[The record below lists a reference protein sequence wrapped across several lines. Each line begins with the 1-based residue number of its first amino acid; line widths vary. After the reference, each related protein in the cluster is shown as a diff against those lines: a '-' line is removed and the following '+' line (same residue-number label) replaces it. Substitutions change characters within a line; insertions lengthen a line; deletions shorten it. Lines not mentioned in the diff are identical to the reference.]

1 MSKYTIKQ
9 IFIDNWDRFVL
20 ENPHLN
26 IRPVVFK
33 EVERMID
40 CGNPNLGYALYY
52 CEHCDKF
59 MHVPFRCKSRFCNSC
74 GVKYAKDRAFN
85 ISKKIIRC
93 KHRHIVFTIPEQL
106 RIYFLEDRNLLNLL
120 FDAASETV
128 LSWFYDLNKFQN
140 FTPRYH
146 VHFAYFWQGFKVES
160 SHPYVMF

>member
-40 CGNPNLGYALYY
+40 CGNPDLVYALYY
-52 CEHCDKF
+52 CEHCYKF

-74 GVKYAKDRAFN
+74 GVKYAKNRAFN
-85 ISKKIIRC
+85 ISKKIM
-93 KHRHIVFTIPEQL
+93 F
-106 RIYFLEDRNLLNLL
+106 LL
-120 FDAASETV
+120 FS
-128 LSWFYDLNKFQN
+128 NN
-140 FTPRYH
+140 FVYI
-146 VHFAYFWQGFKVES
+146 F
-160 SHPYVMF
+160 